1 MPLMTAKR
9 PNLARATS
17 RTATAVGLSGV
28 AAALGAL
35 WISDRAAVSGNPTA
49 DLAAMAYAGI
59 LLGALCLIW
68 RKRRHVARVRAA
80 LDNMAEGLCMFAPDE
95 RLLVC
100 NEKYLQMYNLSPE
113 VVKPGIT
120 LKDLL
125 EYRRKQ
131 GCFTADPEQYR
142 QKLVDTIRRK
152 ETAVAEVQDGG
163 QTILVIN
170 RPMPDGRWVATHENV
185 TDRRAAAHERIS
197 MQEQTRRR
205 AAVEDAIATF
215 QRQVEAHLRMVGDN
229 VQAMRATASSL
240 SAASGQTSERAA
252 SAVSISNE
260 AVANVETA
268 AVAAEEL
275 NGSIG
280 EISQQ
285 IARTTDI
292 VRNAVSE
299 ARGTQDQI
307 AALAQASQK
316 ISEVINLIRAIAG
329 QTNLLALN
337 ATIEA
342 ARAGESGKGFAV
354 VASEVKSLAVQTAKA
369 TEEIAG
375 QIASVQNSAVGAVAA
390 ITRIAARM
398 KEIETFASA
407 VDGSVMQQNTATAEI
422 SMNVAGAAEGAKSV
436 VAGLSDVTGAAE
448 STLQSAQAVL
458 DTAGAVETAADHLRR
473 EIEGF
478 LVKVAV

>member
-1 MPLMTAKR
+1 
-9 PNLARATS
+9 
-17 RTATAVGLSGV
+17 
-28 AAALGAL
+28 
-35 WISDRAAVSGNPTA
+35 
-49 DLAAMAYAGI
+49 
-59 LLGALCLIW
+59 
-68 RKRRHVARVRAA
+68 
-80 LDNMAEGLCMFAPDE
+80 
-95 RLLVC
+95 
-100 NEKYLQMYNLSPE
+100 
-113 VVKPGIT
+113 
-120 LKDLL
+120 
-125 EYRRKQ
+125 
-131 GCFTADPEQYR
+131 
-142 QKLVDTIRRK
+142 
-152 ETAVAEVQDGG
+152 
-163 QTILVIN
+163 VIN

-342 ARAGESGKGFAV
+342 ARAGESGKGLAV
-354 VASEVKSLAVQTAKA
+354 VASEVKSLAVQTA
-369 TEEIAG
+369 
-375 QIASVQNSAVGAVAA
+375 
-390 ITRIAARM
+390 
-398 KEIETFASA
+398 
-407 VDGSVMQQNTATAEI
+407 
-422 SMNVAGAAEGAKSV
+422 
-436 VAGLSDVTGAAE
+436 
-448 STLQSAQAVL
+448 
-458 DTAGAVETAADHLRR
+458 
-473 EIEGF
+473 
-478 LVKVAV
+478 